1 MVRYTLLGIA
11 DGVIIAV
18 AFKVFNIYPDVAF
31 IPVFILAAFVG
42 GLMAD
47 YGQGMWAG
55 FFASF
60 VFPLIWLPQL
70 LEAPDLIGGVFVA
83 GFFIVLGLLTG
94 IAGGL
99 IGIIGNVTGKRLF
112 LYDRET

>member
-11 DGVIIAV
+11 DGVIIAI
-18 AFKVFNIYPDVAF
+18 AFKVFNVYPDFSYV
-31 IPVFILAAFVG
+31 PVFILAAFVG

-60 VFPLIWLPQL
+60 FFPLIWLPQL
-70 LEAPDLIGGVFVA
+70 LDAPDMIGGLFVG
-83 GFFIVLGLLTG
+83 GFFIALGVLTG

-99 IGIIGNVTGKRLF
+99 IGIIGNVAGRRLF
-112 LYDRET
+112 LYDKET